1 MAYQGLNV
9 EGAPLVRVMPQY
21 TPVNTAIDLSGIGRG
36 IEQGMGLVNQAT
48 QMRRARDLML
58 EEQSRRPVRD
68 LVAEAQLAGA
78 RRNIAEAGMP
88 IEMLTDTAY
97 ENIPG
102 VGIVSKETISS
113 IDPITGNK
121 TYRDRTSK
129 LIETEAQRN
138 QRISN
143 EKKQFRPDAQI
154 VKNPDGSFSTV
165 YINVNPGEEGK
176 EMARLANVAVPQGL
190 IPEPPVKPGPSVT
203 VKGQGGQVLTVPTR
217 VNTQTGDVEVYDQA
231 VGGYIPYRGAV
242 KPSSDEVDM
251 VKSAAE
257 WSAYSASEREAGRT
271 PKAFLQWLGGRS
283 AASNQV
289 TPFIGSP
296 AIKTEPAPTRIRVDA
311 SSVYGTP

>member
-88 IEMLTDTAY
+88 IEMIADTAY

-143 EKKQFRPDAQI
+143 EKKQFRPMSTV
-154 VKNPDGSFSTV
+154 VKNKDGTFKTV
-165 YINVNPGEEGK
+165 VYSVTPGEEGK
-176 EMARLANVAVPQGL
+176 QLFDIQDTAVTGGYT
-190 IPEPPVKPGPSVT
+190 EPDYNAGPNRIIPGPNGNIS
-203 VKGQGGQVLTVPTR
+203 VPTR
-217 VNTQTGDVEVYDQA
+217 VSNITGQQEIFNINTGQWGPDTGTVVPDKNNDTMWEDTLKWNAYKSSEVRAGRPPLSMAEWKATINKPENISQY
-231 VGGYIPYRGAV
+231 V
-242 KPSSDEVDM
+242 KP
-251 VKSAAE
+251 A
-257 WSAYSASEREAGRT
+257 
-271 PKAFLQWLGGRS
+271 
-283 AASNQV
+283 
-289 TPFIGSP
+289 P
-296 AIKTEPAPTRIRVDA
+296 AQPEPTRIRVDA